1 MLSVWRCTLG
11 HAVCYKRVNTS
22 LVIRMENERRV
33 SLGERERAI
42 SMNLQNRGGKTK
54 MHKNELKAT
63 VY

>member
-1 MLSVWRCTLG
+1 
-11 HAVCYKRVNTS
+11 
-22 LVIRMENERRV
+22 MENERRV

-54 MHKNELKAT
+54 MHENELKAT